1 MDTPETAVHTVAA
14 VEANIHKG
22 KETDATRIVRG
33 SGMEK
38 CPKQTRPLVELRSL
52 AYESS
57 L

>member
-14 VEANIHKG
+14 VEASLYENE
-22 KETDATRIVRG
+22 ETDATRTIRG
-33 SGMEK
+33 EGMEK
-38 CPKQTRPLVELRSL
+38 CPKQTRPLVEFRSL